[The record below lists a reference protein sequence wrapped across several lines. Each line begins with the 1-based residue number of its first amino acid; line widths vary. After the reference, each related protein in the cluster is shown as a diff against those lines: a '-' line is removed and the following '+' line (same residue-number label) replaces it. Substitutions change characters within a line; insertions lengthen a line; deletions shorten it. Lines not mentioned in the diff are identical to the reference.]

1 MLDSDR
7 ESHAEAAAEAELTP
21 IQHTK
26 CQMSV
31 REKERAMGIYIV
43 LAFVDG
49 TMLISWK
56 PRGISKAPSCLNGGM
71 NTSRKL
77 ASQRAGHSS
86 AYVSYLGQLL
96 NSSKSPFLHLQNGDN
111 ATDLT

>member
-31 REKERAMGIYIV
+31 REKEKAMGIYIV

-56 PRGISKAPSCLNGGM
+56 PRGISKAPSCLNGNRPRLLSKRQYEHKPEAGRSACR
-71 NTSRKL
+71 TRSAY
-77 ASQRAGHSS
+77 ASCLRQLNASISSS
-86 AYVSYLGQLL
+86 A
-96 NSSKSPFLHLQNGDN
+96 KWR
-111 ATDLT
+111 